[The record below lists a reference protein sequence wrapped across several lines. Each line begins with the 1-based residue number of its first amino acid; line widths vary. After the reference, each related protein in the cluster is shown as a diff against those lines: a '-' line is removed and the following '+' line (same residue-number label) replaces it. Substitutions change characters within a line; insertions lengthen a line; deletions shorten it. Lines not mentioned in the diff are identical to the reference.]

1 MTGSRSRR
9 VGGFGALALG
19 VGFFIVFPTLGLV
32 EALAGIFVLGAHRPT
47 DRTASL
53 AAVVPTVLILAFAIL
68 SLVTGSGMDLGVVLS
83 FATFSALT
91 ALVLLRPVRL
101 IKSPDLQLP

>member
-1 MTGSRSRR
+1 MTATRSRR

-19 VGFFIVFPTLGLV
+19 VSVFILFPTLGLV
-32 EALAGIFVLGAHRPT
+32 EALAGIFVLGAHRPM

-68 SLVTGSGMDLGVVLS
+68 SLVTGSGMDLGVVIS
-83 FATFSALT
+83 FAIVSALT
-91 ALVLLRPVRL
+91 AVVLLRAARV